1 MTNAGLIIRCRNSF
15 FCGDFLGFLTFK
27 LIFHLGEGRNVTQ
40 LGFCFFFKTAFDAVL
55 TVPPFLPL
63 IWMSHVQFGF
73 ERLHFW
79 LMHTRITGDD
89 T

>member
-1 MTNAGLIIRCRNSF
+1 MLPS
-15 FCGDFLGFLTFK
+15 L
-27 LIFHLGEGRNVTQ
+27 
-40 LGFCFFFKTAFDAVL
+40 FFFLKTAFDAVF

-63 IWMSHVQFGF
+63 IWMSYVQFGF

-79 LMHTRITGDD
+79 LMHTRIKGDD